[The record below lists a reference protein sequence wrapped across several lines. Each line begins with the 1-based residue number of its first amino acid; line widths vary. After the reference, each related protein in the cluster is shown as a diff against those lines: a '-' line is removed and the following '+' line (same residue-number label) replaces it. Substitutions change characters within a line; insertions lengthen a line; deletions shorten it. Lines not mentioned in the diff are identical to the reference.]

1 MGQSKARLSTT
12 YQNIEKSSVDF
23 SKRSYMSWVTVA
35 QLLEWCKYK
44 GIVYI
49 ISLFNKNCV
58 SLCKYIYLER
68 TIFG

>member
-23 SKRSYMSWVTVA
+23 SKRSDMSWVTVA

-58 SLCKYIYLER
+58 SLCKYIYLAR